1 MREHHEEEWLP
12 NWHIST
18 WEKKE
23 EQHRG
28 GYFKQFTMKKLV
40 VFVLFINL
48 QSLNFASNIDSINGD
63 ANVVLQEEK
72 AASEIEIPLNK
83 KKIGKEQNQQSGK
96 SLQEQAEEIPVVFGQ
111 WWFWVGLFAVVLFL
125 KLVIFKK

>member
-1 MREHHEEEWLP
+1 
-12 NWHIST
+12 
-18 WEKKE
+18 
-23 EQHRG
+23 
-28 GYFKQFTMKKLV
+28 MKKLF
-40 VFVLFINL
+40 VFVLFFSL

-72 AASEIEIPLNK
+72 AAPEIQIIDKIPLNK
-83 KKIGKEQNQQSGK
+83 AETNKEQNQQLDK